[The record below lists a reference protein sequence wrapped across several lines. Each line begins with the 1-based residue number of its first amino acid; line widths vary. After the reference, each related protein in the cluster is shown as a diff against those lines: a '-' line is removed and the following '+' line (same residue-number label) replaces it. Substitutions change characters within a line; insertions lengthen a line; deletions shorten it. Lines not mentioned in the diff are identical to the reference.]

1 MKEKSIN
8 FGALLFSLFTIYYL
22 LFTLS
27 GCGYRPSGHYSKAV
41 MQGTVST
48 EIEVSMQD
56 PENAV
61 RIKDVLNRAVI
72 IRFGSSLRD
81 RGYAATHLKIKL
93 EDVVFTPLKYDQNGY
108 IITYQAKT
116 TLDIQRS
123 TGNIVKFYKA
133 SGVYDFSIEPNA
145 IISDYARLQAIK
157 IGSSKALD
165 SFVAQVAAEGMHE
178 SRP

>member
-1 MKEKSIN
+1 MKEESGR
-8 FGALLFSLFTIYYL
+8 FGVLLFSLFTIYYL

-27 GCGYRPSGHYSKAV
+27 GCGYRPSSHYSKAV

-56 PENAV
+56 PESAV

-72 IRFGSSLRD
+72 VRFGSSLRD
-81 RGYAATHLKIKL
+81 RGHALTHLKIRL

-116 TLDIQRS
+116 TLDIQRFANK
-123 TGNIVKFYKA
+123 TVKSYKA

-145 IISDYARLQAIK
+145 IISDYARLEAIR

-165 SFVAQVAAEGMHE
+165 SFVAQVAAEGMRE
-178 SRP
+178 SGP